1 MTRGDG
7 PIDIEHPEPGSALR
21 RTLLASERTYLA
33 WWRSGLAALALA
45 IAVGELVP
53 RVSDGPEWPFVV
65 LGVGFG
71 ALGVGALLAGEYR
84 RREVLAAIEE
94 GRYAPLGEHL
104 ALVLS
109 GLAVLLGVAAIVLIV
124 AV

>member
-1 MTRGDG
+1 
-7 PIDIEHPEPGSALR
+7 
-21 RTLLASERTYLA
+21 
-33 WWRSGLAALALA
+33 
-45 IAVGELVP
+45 
-53 RVSDGPEWPFVV
+53 EWPFVV

-94 GRYAPLGEHL
+94 GRYAPLGGNF
-104 ALVLS
+104 AVALS